1 MRRWFRSR
9 KTRARF
15 GDRSGQS
22 LTEYLLLIFLVVT
35 VFVTVVRVLGP
46 ILKRIA
52 RQQGRVLERRFGE
65 GVYQYRFPGQ

>member
-1 MRRWFRSR
+1 MKLRLGLLR
-9 KTRARF
+9 
-15 GDRSGQS
+15 GRSGQS

-46 ILKRIA
+46 ILRRMA
-52 RQQGRVLERRFGE
+52 SQQGRSMERRLGE